1 MNINPNESYEEML
14 VEVAS
19 LQEAISQAT
28 KSWNVEESD
37 VEAEIVDEGKR
48 LFGLFGKKLSVKLV
62 LKYPLTVVRAKSFAK
77 ELLEKME
84 LDADP
89 KITQDHLLDL
99 QGEDSAI
106 IIGRYGETLKAM
118 ELLVNLVVREPKS
131 SSKVRLDCCGYR
143 ERREAS
149 LTRLAEANAREAL
162 RRRRSVAL
170 EPMSSWERRIIHLA
184 LQENSEVETKSI
196 GEDPFRKVLIT
207 PRGNERSPSGNRR
220 RFKE

>member
-1 MNINPNESYEEML
+1 MNINPNEIYEEML
-14 VEVAS
+14 VEVTS
-19 LQEAISQAT
+19 LQEAVSQAV
-28 KSWNVEESD
+28 KLWNVEECD
-37 VEAEIVDEGKR
+37 VEAEIIDEGKR

-62 LKYPLTVVRAKSFAK
+62 LKYPMTVVRAKSFAK
-77 ELLEKME
+77 ELLYKMD
-84 LDADP
+84 LQADP
-89 KITQDHLLDL
+89 QITEEHLLDL

-118 ELLVNLVVREPKS
+118 ELLVNLVVRDPKN

-162 RRRRSVAL
+162 RRRRAVAL
-170 EPMSSWERRIIHLA
+170 EPMSSWERRVIHLA
-184 LQENSEVETKSI
+184 LQENEQVETKSI

-207 PRGNERSPSGNRR
+207 PRGCEASPSRSRR
-220 RFKE
+220 RY